1 MRKFINLTLALLLC
15 CSVISCGFT
24 FTGSIWGKKSYDEII
39 RQFFVSSDGRYIA
52 LIGNNYHYVLTDGSN
67 VLKAVLSLKQKDALK
82 LDEKKTRLEINKNN
96 DITGDFVLEGP
107 FSMLSA
113 EDMMTLRNFGVRP
126 DRYDNVSITIK
137 VSGRRY
143 LPRYLGAEISSLST
157 PYIIK
162 VYYNDS
168 NIAKNVGKA
177 AITPVAVG
185 LDAVLLIG
193 KAVLFPLSA
202 N

>member
-1 MRKFINLTLALLLC
+1 L
-15 CSVISCGFT
+15 
-24 FTGSIWGKKSYDEII
+24 WGDKNYDEII
-39 RQFFVSSDGRYIA
+39 RQFFVSSDGRYIV

-82 LDEKKTRLEINKNN
+82 LDEKKTQLEINKNN
-96 DITGDFVLEGP
+96 EITGDFVLEGP
-107 FSMLSA
+107 FSMLSP
-113 EDMMTLRNFGVRP
+113 EDIASLRSLGIKP

-137 VSGRRY
+137 VFGRRY
-143 LPRYLGAEISSLST
+143 LPRYLGNGISSLST

-168 NIAKNVGKA
+168 NVALNVGKLA
-177 AITPVAVG
+177 VTPVAAS

-193 KAVLFPLSA
+193 KAVLFPFTS